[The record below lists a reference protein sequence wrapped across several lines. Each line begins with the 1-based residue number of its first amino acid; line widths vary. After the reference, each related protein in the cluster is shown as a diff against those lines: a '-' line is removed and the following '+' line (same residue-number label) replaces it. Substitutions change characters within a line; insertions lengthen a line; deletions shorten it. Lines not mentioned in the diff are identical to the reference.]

1 MFTHLYDF
9 IFVLNISIVVWLNN
23 KCTKDYIAA
32 LYVHCN
38 CSRST
43 CKNRAGVY
51 ICICTVPF
59 VLSNLLVHVFS
70 THFTVIPEHLFI
82 KK

>member
-1 MFTHLYDF
+1 MC
-9 IFVLNISIVVWLNN
+9 IA
-23 KCTKDYIAA
+23 IAA
-32 LYVHCN
+32 EVDVKTEQVFT
-38 CSRST
+38 R
-43 CKNRAGVY
+43 Y